1 LSETGEKILNPS
13 ATRVQQSREKA
24 SFFGKSA
31 GENGFFSSIT
41 NTHSFFNSSNSIQAK
56 LNVSKPDDPQ
66 EKEADRMAERVMTM
80 PEPTATPTEE
90 RKEEG
95 VQRKEEEKEE
105 QVQTKST
112 TIQLMEEPK
121 EEEKAVQRAPEEL
134 EHKEHE
140 KVQAKCEACEH
151 EEKEEVQRVQ
161 TKANNVLTTNVN
173 RKNISLH
180 PSDVVQLSGRGPPA
194 SSKSFEQ
201 SLSES
206 KGGGSPLPES
216 TRSFMESRFSADFAG
231 VRIHTSSQAESM
243 NRQVNAQAFA
253 HGSDIYFNSGK
264 YSPHTSSGSL
274 LLAHELTHTIQQGA
288 SKHVSSPT
296 ASSVAN
302 RKMVAPKT
310 AVQKS
315 IDKQQPGISNS
326 TSGVLEAKEQEGSDV
341 HTKEESPVS
350 NTSIPSDI
358 NNNDNRSLS
367 NWNVNYNGNLHLAS
381 AAPANVPTNKLQMK
395 EEETRE
401 KEEEGKSVV
410 QPLLQKKYDHSIQT
424 KECIECRSHTVDNS
438 DSPIQTQKIIS
449 DSSLNNTN
457 EVKISD
463 HSPQQDRGPP
473 ISTSSQ
479 LAIHRSPIDDAL
491 EFAGSLTDCL
501 IPDFEEAKHCAIL
514 KAQQVALH
522 VTGFR
527 ALRVVLGQDPIT
539 HERIERNGRNFIEA
553 ALDIMPGGSL
563 LQQKLIELQLLDRAA
578 AWIDIQIARV
588 EALVSGLIGE
598 LTSFWNGLGLLD
610 LRSPLDVLHR
620 GVSIVMRFISRV
632 IDFAESVAL
641 ELLGMVKEYLLSK
654 IVDFIKE
661 ETPAYPLLTVILGK
675 DPITGQVV
683 ERNGTNILN
692 ALLELGGE
700 EGRLQR
706 TQMQETGSF
715 KRVADYIDRGIVVF
729 SGAYEQIVVA
739 FHNIWDRV
747 SIASL
752 MDPRGTFQMI
762 YNEFAQP
769 VQRVWEFVREVGAV
783 ILRFIKEV
791 LMTRLSAWA
800 RTQRGFLLITVIIG
814 KDPFTDEVV
823 PRSVENIIHGFMSLM
838 DGGEEQFNQMKES
851 GAIARA
857 AAQIDAAVAKL
868 NMTPAYVVQL
878 FIDVW
883 NSFTLND
890 LIHPIVAFHRIM
902 DRFGEPI
909 IRLLAF
915 VVEIIRIVIHVI
927 LQIMNFPFDLI
938 NNIITKAMMA
948 IELIK
953 ADPIGFLK
961 NLLRAIKQG
970 FLQFFDNILTH
981 LWNGLKAW
989 FLKEVKDAGIPMPT
1003 DFTVL
1008 GLVKWLL
1015 AVLDITMEKVWK
1027 KLEERIGKEK
1037 VAKIKKIIAVAEKV
1051 VGAVGEAYQFYK
1063 DVQERGFMPV
1073 MIEKLKEKM
1082 SNIWDMVLGAVQSF
1096 VMDTIIKKVVTKL
1109 LSMLDPTGIMAV
1121 INSAIALYKAIQS
1134 FIKYLREMLEI
1145 VNSFVEGTLQIA
1157 QGVVQGAADFLE
1169 RALARGVPIV
1179 IGFLANQVGL
1189 NLSERL
1195 KDALEGVRAW
1205 ADTALTWL
1213 IDRVVTLVE
1222 QLIAMG
1228 KAAVG
1233 KILGWLGIRKNF
1245 KDTRGEDHD
1254 IYFEG
1259 SENSAQLYVAS
1270 YNPRTIPT
1278 LLTAV
1283 AKIIDKPANKSYK
1296 QNYEDAKTLNTEIEA
1311 IKTKL
1316 ADPNNANAEKDNEEM
1331 NKKLDDLAMKLPP
1344 LMTMVGGTEPPPL
1357 VKPEF
1362 VNGVKASSFEVFYL
1376 KKGRTSGGS
1385 AANTNSGATLPGW
1398 AKINQSGLSAGSA
1411 WVKMHLLHDDLGGPA
1426 LDTNLTPATSQVNG
1440 AFYREVE
1447 SKALTAINGGQAIW
1461 YKTTISYHGGADI
1474 DYPNYVSME
1483 FGPYEFND
1491 TTEQWEKRDRGAVV
1505 EGDKVGEFHEESPT
1519 PPDFTGSVL
1528 PNLNDSNLGR
1538 VKIQNIDPRFTRQF
1552 AEFVVDVK
1560 NTTLLTIT
1568 NMQSVLDQSHQQRI
1582 IKVEDYTSQR
1592 DTLIAAHST
1601 KYVLK

>member
-1 LSETGEKILNPS
+1 
-13 ATRVQQSREKA
+13 
-24 SFFGKSA
+24 
-31 GENGFFSSIT
+31 
-41 NTHSFFNSSNSIQAK
+41 
-56 LNVSKPDDPQ
+56 
-66 EKEADRMAERVMTM
+66 
-80 PEPTATPTEE
+80 
-90 RKEEG
+90 
-95 VQRKEEEKEE
+95 
-105 QVQTKST
+105 
-112 TIQLMEEPK
+112 
-121 EEEKAVQRAPEEL
+121 
-134 EHKEHE
+134 
-140 KVQAKCEACEH
+140 
-151 EEKEEVQRVQ
+151 
-161 TKANNVLTTNVN
+161 
-173 RKNISLH
+173 
-180 PSDVVQLSGRGPPA
+180 
-194 SSKSFEQ
+194 
-201 SLSES
+201 
-206 KGGGSPLPES
+206 
-216 TRSFMESRFSADFAG
+216 
-231 VRIHTSSQAESM
+231 
-243 NRQVNAQAFA
+243 
-253 HGSDIYFNSGK
+253 
-264 YSPHTSSGSL
+264 
-274 LLAHELTHTIQQGA
+274 
-288 SKHVSSPT
+288 
-296 ASSVAN
+296 
-302 RKMVAPKT
+302 
-310 AVQKS
+310 
-315 IDKQQPGISNS
+315 
-326 TSGVLEAKEQEGSDV
+326 
-341 HTKEESPVS
+341 
-350 NTSIPSDI
+350 
-358 NNNDNRSLS
+358 
-367 NWNVNYNGNLHLAS
+367 
-381 AAPANVPTNKLQMK
+381 
-395 EEETRE
+395 
-401 KEEEGKSVV
+401 
-410 QPLLQKKYDHSIQT
+410 
-424 KECIECRSHTVDNS
+424 
-438 DSPIQTQKIIS
+438 
-449 DSSLNNTN
+449 
-457 EVKISD
+457 
-463 HSPQQDRGPP
+463 
-473 ISTSSQ
+473 
-479 LAIHRSPIDDAL
+479 
-491 EFAGSLTDCL
+491 
-501 IPDFEEAKHCAIL
+501 
-514 KAQQVALH
+514 
-522 VTGFR
+522 
-527 ALRVVLGQDPIT
+527 
-539 HERIERNGRNFIEA
+539 
-553 ALDIMPGGSL
+553 MPGGSM
-563 LQQKLIELQLLDRAA
+563 LQQKLVELQLLDRAA
-578 AWIDIQIARV
+578 AWIDTQIARV

-610 LRSPLDVLHR
+610 LGSPLDVLRR
-620 GVSIVMRFISRV
+620 GVSIVMGFISRV
-632 IDFAESVAL
+632 VDFAASVAL
-641 ELLGMVKEYLLSK
+641 ELLGMVKDYLLGK

-752 MDPRGTFQMI
+752 MDPRGTFLMI
-762 YNEFAQP
+762 FNEFAQP
-769 VQRVWEFVREVGAV
+769 VQRVWDFVKEVGAV

-814 KDPFTDEVV
+814 KDPFTDELV

-838 DGGEEQFNQMKES
+838 DGGEEQFQQMKES

-883 NSFTLND
+883 NSFSLND
-890 LIHPIVAFHRIM
+890 LVHPIVAFHRIM

-909 IRLLAF
+909 MRLLAF

-989 FLKEVKDAGIPMPT
+989 FLKEVKDSGIPIPT

-1015 AVLDITMEKVWK
+1015 TVLDITMEKVWK

-1082 SNIWDMVLGAVQSF
+1082 SNVWDMVLGAVQSF

-1222 QLIAMG
+1222 QLIAFG
-1228 KAAVG
+1228 KGV
-1233 KILGWLGIRKNF
+1233 
-1245 KDTRGEDHD
+1245 
-1254 IYFEG
+1254 
-1259 SENSAQLYVAS
+1259 
-1270 YNPRTIPT
+1270 
-1278 LLTAV
+1278 V
-1283 AKIIDKPANKSYK
+1283 AKVKEWWRARKEFTTEEGEKHTISFGGEGTSAKLMIASFPETYEQFINGFTIETNDPKKQDK
-1296 QNYEDAKTLNTEIEA
+1296 EDAKTKALGILVEIDTLKNTAGGANDPKSGE
-1311 IKTKL
+1311 KTPDFEDLLEKL
-1316 ADPNNANAEKDNEEM
+1316 ADQTKIFM
-1331 NKKLDDLAMKLPP
+1331 S
-1344 LMTMVGGTEPPPL
+1344 
-1357 VKPEF
+1357 
-1362 VNGVKASSFEVFYL
+1362 KASGLLDSTPPVY
-1376 KKGRTSGGS
+1376 GS
-1385 AANTNSGATLPGW
+1385 LT
-1398 AKINQSGLSAGSA
+1398 SAGFGTSMSVVVLSKRGVDGTVA
-1411 WVKMHLLHDDLGGPA
+1411 EDIPGPVFESLLTRHESPGSSRRYYRSGHLLSRDLHGPGDNA
-1426 LDTNLTPATSQVNG
+1426 ANLTPLSESGNQTHERQ
-1440 AFYREVE
+1440 VE
-1447 SKALTAINGGQAIW
+1447 SYIKTIVNRKNKPGMVKYSVQANYGSHPNKSTLVTQITNNKSYSAQTKADKLAVLDAEDFVPVSLTCEAKEIDSQMNEVPGGLSIGPLQIPN
-1461 YKTTISYHGGADI
+1461 DI
-1474 DYPNYVSME
+1474 D
-1483 FGPYEFND
+1483 
-1491 TTEQWEKRDRGAVV
+1491 
-1505 EGDKVGEFHEESPT
+1505 
-1519 PPDFTGSVL
+1519 
-1528 PNLNDSNLGR
+1528 
-1538 VKIQNIDPRFTRQF
+1538 RQF
-1552 AEFVVDVK
+1552 
-1560 NTTLLTIT
+1560 
-1568 NMQSVLDQSHQQRI
+1568 NMYTI
-1582 IKVEDYTSQR
+1582 IK
-1592 DTLIAAHST
+1592 
-1601 KYVLK
+1601 